1 MSASP
6 ETTAFDRG
14 VRPVL
19 QIVFPDKAEA
29 ILSVRPDA
37 ALQKRI
43 EELACKSTEGELDEN
58 ERLEYEG
65 YVRANNFIAVLQRQ
79 ARQLI
84 GSGA

>member
-1 MSASP
+1 M
-6 ETTAFDRG
+6 TAFDRG

-19 QIVFPDKAEA
+19 QIVFPDKAEE
-29 ILSVRPDA
+29 ILNFHPDS

-43 EELACKSTEGELDEN
+43 EELASKSTEGELDED